1 MSRCQKAD
9 TISVSLVLVGTKR
22 YCADL
27 FRDFHEKSVGR
38 DGETTPQHY
47 ECETVRTSTG
57 FYFEDEI
64 EAMQFFTDN
73 FDALFEQELH
83 NEELDARTKEVAEAR
98 DFLNSTD
105 YQWFKALEQCNTIS
119 QARTHITS
127 RFPTFFED
135 RQRARD
141 IINGIR

>member
-1 MSRCQKAD
+1 MSRCHKAD

-27 FRDFHEKSVGR
+27 FRDFHEESVGR
-38 DGETTPQHY
+38 DGETTLHY

-73 FDALFEQELH
+73 FDTLFEQELH
-83 NEELDARTKEVAEAR
+83 NEELDARRKEIAEAR

-119 QARTHITS
+119 QARTYITN
-127 RFPTFFED
+127 RFPTMFED
-135 RQRARD
+135 RQKARD
-141 IINGIR
+141 IINGIG

>member
-1 MSRCQKAD
+1 MSRCHKAD

-27 FRDFHEKSVGR
+27 FRDFHEESVER
-38 DGETTPQHY
+38 DGETTLHY

-73 FDALFEQELH
+73 FDTLFEQELH
-83 NEELDARTKEVAEAR
+83 NEELDARRKEIAEAR

-105 YQWFKALEQCNTIS
+105 YQWFKALEQSNTIS
-119 QARTHITS
+119 QARAYITN
-127 RFPTFFED
+127 RFPTMFED
-135 RQRARD
+135 RQKARD
-141 IINGIR
+141 IINGIG